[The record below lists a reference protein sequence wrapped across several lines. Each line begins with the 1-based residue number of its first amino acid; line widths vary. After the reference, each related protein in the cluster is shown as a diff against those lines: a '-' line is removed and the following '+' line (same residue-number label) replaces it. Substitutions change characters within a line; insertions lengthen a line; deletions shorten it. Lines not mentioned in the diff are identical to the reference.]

1 MSLESSQTE
10 QTWKAQDLIYAF
22 LETEWRNG
30 ESERVSE
37 EQKDEDATTEVTV
50 LCLVW
55 NLWGWFMK
63 HVSSSWFL
71 RLVKTRAM
79 TQPHFLN
86 TKSSRIE
93 QLHEETFQWHQ
104 MVSFPSSSSSLSS
117 MRAPV
122 SSHLPLFLQHQAQDM
137 CLRNVWL
144 EESLCNEHGHGQA
157 AVFECQYLFFA
168 EVLYRKVSLDIESG
182 KNHTISTHFQNECS
196 FLFEWWQMHMIQ
208 NWFLVSVL
216 RHHRLVSCLFSKD

>member
-37 EQKDEDATTEVTV
+37 EQKDEDATTEVIV

-63 HVSSSWFL
+63 HVSSSWVL

-86 TKSSRIE
+86 TKSGRIE

-104 MVSFPSSSSSLSS
+104 MVSFPSSSSSPSS

-122 SSHLPLFLQHQAQDM
+122 LSHLPLFLQ
-137 CLRNVWL
+137 CLTAPGSKYVLEKCLIGRVLVWWTWPWSGSCMWMPL
-144 EESLCNEHGHGQA
+144 P
-157 AVFECQYLFFA
+157 LFCW
-168 EVLYRKVSLDIESG
+168 
-182 KNHTISTHFQNECS
+182 STLQKGEP
-196 FLFEWWQMHMIQ
+196 
-208 NWFLVSVL
+208 
-216 RHHRLVSCLFSKD
+216 RHRIWKEPYNQQTF